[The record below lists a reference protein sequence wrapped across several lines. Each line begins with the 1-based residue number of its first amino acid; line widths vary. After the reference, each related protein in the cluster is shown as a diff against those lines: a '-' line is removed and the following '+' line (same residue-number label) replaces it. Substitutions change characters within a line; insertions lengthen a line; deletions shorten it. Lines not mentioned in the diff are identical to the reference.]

1 MTCENILSSNMKIND
16 HSCYGDI
23 INFTFCS
30 ESEMVWYFC
39 GIYIMNRTLPGCV
52 ETQNFSSHVEEYFTP
67 SLQSLVK
74 YFSILKEKFCISTL
88 SCLLSR
94 AMHEKLTPKIPR
106 EGIYGIDKTK
116 FLF

>member
-67 SLQSLVK
+67 SLQSQVK
-74 YFSILKEKFCISTL
+74 YFSIL
-88 SCLLSR
+88 
-94 AMHEKLTPKIPR
+94 R
-106 EGIYGIDKTK
+106 EVLHLHTHVCRVGQCMKN
-116 FLF
+116 